1 MVEQPVVEP
10 VETTTATTITAT
22 ATTHRPAALGDRPS
36 AHRQGADR
44 RHGLAMGF
52 VVVVLAAFVA
62 LANGGRADAAT
73 DPVPPIV
80 VPTPADPTTALPTVD
95 GPPAIPE
102 VADIVE
108 ADPGLAAR
116 VQEALNALPGGMPV
130 PGTADSGDPDGGN
143 TATIGIAV
151 PDGENASNVVVVIL
165 LLTVLSVAP
174 SVLIMMTSFTRI
186 VVVMSLTR
194 NALGIPQLPPQ
205 QVIVGLSL
213 FLTMFVM
220 GPTLSE
226 LNDVALQPLLDG
238 SVSITEAADAAS
250 GPMRSFMLDY
260 TREPELELF
269 LDASET
275 ATPVARDE
283 VPMTAL
289 IPAFVLSE
297 LKSAF
302 ILGFIIFVPFLVI
315 DLVVSAVLTSLG
327 MMMLPPTF
335 VSLPM
340 KLLLFILLDGW
351 SLVVGTLLRSYQ

>member
-1 MVEQPVVEP
+1 MRDRLCRATLVAFALLVLGVLGSAASAAAAPPDPTPPEP
-10 VETTTATTITAT
+10 
-22 ATTHRPAALGDRPS
+22 PA
-36 AHRQGADR
+36 
-44 RHGLAMGF
+44 M
-52 VVVVLAAFVA
+52 
-62 LANGGRADAAT
+62 
-73 DPVPPIV
+73 PVPP
-80 VPTPADPTTALPTVD
+80 
-95 GPPAIPE
+95 
-102 VADIVE
+102 
-108 ADPGLAAR
+108 
-116 VQEALNALPGGMPV
+116 QLPGPDLPRDIEPRGPSV
-130 PGTADSGDPDGGN
+130 PQQTDAEPDGDR
-143 TATIGIAV
+143 TATIGLDV
-151 PDGENASNVVVVIL
+151 PDVTGDSSNAVVIIL
-165 LLTVLSVAP
+165 LLSVLSIAP
-174 SVLIMMTSFTRI
+174 SLLILTTSFTRI
-186 VVVMSLTR
+186 VIVMSLTR

-226 LNDVALQPLLDG
+226 MNDVALQPLLADEI
-238 SVSITEAADAAS
+238 SFTEAADAAS
-250 GPMRSFMLDY
+250 DPLRGFMLQH

-275 ATPVARDE
+275 PTPVVRDE
-283 VPMTAL
+283 VPLTAL

-302 ILGFIIFVPFLVI
+302 ILGFIIFVPFMVL

-351 SLVVGTLLRSYQ
+351 MLIVGSVLTAYR